1 MKQQAK
7 TLETTLREKIA
18 TGYDPVTLNVAVR
31 AVNEENIEVS
41 IEGQKYSVRGN
52 TVSEVH
58 GRGQDHVPTEPVGEA
73 LPEDGNTNS
82 PKSDPDD
89 TGEIK
94 GDEVAADVAG
104 DEGSGKSDTGAGDVE
119 DDSCLLG
126 SSVQPAIFKLRNGT
140 ELQLG
145 EIVRR
150 AFVASGLETARE
162 WNQLAADQPEETERL
177 IQLEVNA
184 LDLALDTGEEETSAA
199 A

>member
-52 TVSEVH
+52 TVSEVR
-58 GRGQDHVPTEPVGEA
+58 GRGFQPASTETVGEDV

-82 PKSDPDD
+82 PKSDPADASD
-89 TGEIK
+89 AAQATSSPTTDGE
-94 GDEVAADVAG
+94 
-104 DEGSGKSDTGAGDVE
+104 E

-126 SSVQPAIFKLRNGT
+126 SNVQPAIFKLRDGT

-162 WNQLAADQPEETERL
+162 WNQLATDQPEETERL

>member
-52 TVSEVH
+52 TVSEVR
-58 GRGQDHVPTEPVGEA
+58 GRGFQPASTETVGEDV

-82 PKSDPDD
+82 PKSDPADASD
-89 TGEIK
+89 AAQATSSPTTDGE
-94 GDEVAADVAG
+94 
-104 DEGSGKSDTGAGDVE
+104 E

-126 SSVQPAIFKLRNGT
+126 SNVQPATFTLKNGT
-140 ELQLG
+140 VITLG
-145 EIVRR
+145 EVVNR
-150 AFVASGLETARE
+150 AHLGSGLASARE
-162 WNQLAADQPEETERL
+162 WNDLVRNNSEEAERL

>member
-31 AVNEENIEVS
+31 AVNEENVEVA
-41 IEGQKYSVRGN
+41 IEGVKYSVRGN
-52 TVSEVH
+52 VVSEFRTRDSAPVE
-58 GRGQDHVPTEPVGEA
+58 PT
-73 LPEDGNTNS
+73 PEEGNTNS
-82 PKSDPDD
+82 PKSEPVVASDAAPVTSSPTTD
-89 TGEIK
+89 GENP
-94 GDEVAADVAG
+94 A
-104 DEGSGKSDTGAGDVE
+104 SE
-119 DDSCLLG
+119 DDDICLLG
-126 SSVQPAIFKLRNGT
+126 SSVQPAIFKLRDGT

-162 WNQLAADQPEETERL
+162 WNQLATDQPEETERL

-184 LDLALDTGEEETSAA
+184 LDLDTTSDVETETSAA